1 MLRPP
6 CATQSRC
13 ERCGARRG
21 VSLARSGLF
30 IIVSAVLGI
39 GVLYDAAVKFA
50 HARPH
55 LNRINRIMSS
65 HRLSVADLSEGMN
78 EAQMLVR
85 VLATLETMQKSH
97 SEDSIKTIVA
107 KALKEQADMPTVLT
121 NVALPGRQHGLR
133 SKEDE

>member
-1 MLRPP
+1 
-6 CATQSRC
+6 
-13 ERCGARRG
+13 
-21 VSLARSGLF
+21 
-30 IIVSAVLGI
+30 
-39 GVLYDAAVKFA
+39 
-50 HARPH
+50 
-55 LNRINRIMSS
+55 MSS

-107 KALKEQADMPTVLT
+107 KALKEQADMPTVLA
-121 NVALPGRQHGLR
+121 NVALPGRQHASGLR

>member
-1 MLRPP
+1 
-6 CATQSRC
+6 
-13 ERCGARRG
+13 
-21 VSLARSGLF
+21 
-30 IIVSAVLGI
+30 
-39 GVLYDAAVKFA
+39 
-50 HARPH
+50 
-55 LNRINRIMSS
+55 MSS

-107 KALKEQADMPTVLT
+107 KALKEQADMAAVLA
-121 NVALPGRQHGLR
+121 NVDLPGRQHASGLR